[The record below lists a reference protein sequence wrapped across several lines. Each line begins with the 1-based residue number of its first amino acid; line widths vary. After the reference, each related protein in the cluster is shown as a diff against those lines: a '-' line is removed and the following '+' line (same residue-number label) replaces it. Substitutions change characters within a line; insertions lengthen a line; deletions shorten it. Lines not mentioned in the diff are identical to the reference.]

1 MTVKEA
7 AAVLGSIPEPC
18 RLLRV
23 RDAALATGMHRDTIY
38 NRIRSGQVRA
48 WGSPR
53 RVLLDDLL
61 RPYIPEATKTS

>member
-7 AAVLGSIPEPC
+7 AAVLAAIPEPG

-23 RDAALATGMHRDTIY
+23 REAALLMRLDRDTIY
-38 NRIRSGQVRA
+38 KRIRSGQVRA

-61 RPYIPEATKTS
+61 RPYIPEASKTS